1 MLKKILIILVA
12 ILALPFLIA
21 AFVKKDFGVERS
33 VVIDKPVAEVFD
45 YVSKVRN
52 QANYAVWSQIDP
64 DMVPT
69 YTGED
74 GTVGFEYSWTS
85 EHPNV
90 GNGSQTITQV
100 IAGERIDHALHFMS
114 PFESTADSWIE
125 TQAIGE
131 DQTEVTWGFTTRVA
145 YPMNLM
151 LAMMDMEGAIAKDY
165 DAGLSNLQTIMNSD
179 E

>member
-1 MLKKILIILVA
+1 MLKKILIILLA
-12 ILALPFLIA
+12 ILALPLLIA

-33 VVIDKPVAEVFD
+33 VVIDKPVTEVFD

-52 QANYAVWSQIDP
+52 QVNYDVWSQIDP
-64 DMVPT
+64 EMVPT
-69 YTGED
+69 YKGED
-74 GTVGFEYSWTS
+74 GTVGFEYSWIS

-125 TQAIGE
+125 TKAIG
-131 DQTEVTWGFTTRVA
+131 DNQTEVTWGFTTRVA

-151 LAMMDMEGAIAKDY
+151 LALMNMEEAIAKDY
-165 DAGLSNLQTIMNSD
+165 DTGLSNLQTLMNSD

>member
-1 MLKKILIILVA
+1 MLKKILIILAA
-12 ILALPFLIA
+12 ILALPLLIA

-33 VVIDKPVAEVFD
+33 VVIDKPVTEVFD
-45 YVSKVRN
+45 YVSKLRN
-52 QANYAVWSQIDP
+52 QVNYDVWSKIDP
-64 DMVPT
+64 EMVPT
-69 YTGED
+69 YKGED

-100 IAGERIDHALHFMS
+100 IAGERIDHVLHFMS
-114 PFESTADSWIE
+114 PFESTADSWME
-125 TQAIGE
+125 TQSIG
-131 DQTEVTWGFTTRVA
+131 DNQTELTWGFTTRVA

-151 LAMMDMEGAIAKDY
+151 LAMMDMEGALAKDY
-165 DAGLSNLQTIMNSD
+165 DTGLSNLQALMNSD